1 MKKGSLIL
9 RLFTIILLV
18 TVFANAQV
26 QGQRGNYGQ
35 MGQSQNRGQ
44 SQMPSFDAS
53 NAVGILTYDEE
64 KVAKRSKIKSDG
76 KKKDITVI
84 ISAYNHRIDE
94 IRILYAVLLITTE
107 KYVADRRKE
116 AMARRNREAMSLIQ
130 SDAMDKLRPVRREVI
145 KADKELNKRLAGI
158 LSEKQ
163 LKKWKNYQNSK
174 KESLRPKIPE
184 SRSNTYKGASQRNF

>member
-1 MKKGSLIL
+1 
-9 RLFTIILLV
+9 
-18 TVFANAQV
+18 
-26 QGQRGNYGQ
+26 
-35 MGQSQNRGQ
+35 
-44 SQMPSFDAS
+44 MPSFDAS

-94 IRILYAVLLITTE
+94 IKILYAKLLITTE

-130 SDAMDKLRPVRREVI
+130 SDAMDMLRPIRREVI
-145 KADKELNKRLAGI
+145 KADKELNTRLEGI

-163 LKKWKNYQNSK
+163 LMKWKKYQNSK
-174 KESLRPKIPE
+174 KESLKPKIPE
-184 SRSNTYKGASQRNF
+184 SRSNTYRGASQRNF